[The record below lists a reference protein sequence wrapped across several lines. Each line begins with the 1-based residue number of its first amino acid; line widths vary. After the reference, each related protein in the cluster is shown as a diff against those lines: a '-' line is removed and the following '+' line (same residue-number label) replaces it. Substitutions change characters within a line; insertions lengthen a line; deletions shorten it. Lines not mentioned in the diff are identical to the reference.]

1 MNCLIVD
8 DEPLAREILESYVND
23 IPGLE
28 CAGSCKTAMEALA
41 LLGSEEIDLLFLDVN
56 MPGLSGIELLKAI
69 SAPPPVVLT
78 TAYPEY
84 ALEGYELNV
93 IDYLLKPIPFDR
105 FLKAVMKVQNRST
118 TTGST
123 GRTIMVKADKKIW
136 PVDVADILYLEASG
150 DYVTIHTRS
159 RKILTH
165 DTLRNLEN
173 KLPNGMFLRV
183 HKSWIVAPSAVDYL
197 EGNMLHIKGRNIP
210 VGKTY
215 REALTGF
222 FPSPTGGNR

>member
-23 IPGLE
+23 VPGLT
-28 CAGSCKTAMEALA
+28 CTASCKTALEALT
-41 LLGSEEIDLLFLDVN
+41 LIGSEEIDLLFLDVN

-69 SAPPPVVLT
+69 STPPPVILT

-93 IDYLLKPIPFDR
+93 IDYLLKPISFDR
-105 FLKAVMKVQNRST
+105 FLKAVMKVKNLAAPA
-118 TTGST
+118 GGT

-150 DYVTIHTRS
+150 DYVTIHTRT

-165 DTLRNLEN
+165 ETLRNMEN
-173 KLPNGMFLRV
+173 RLPPNLFLRV
-183 HKSWIVAPSAVDYL
+183 HKSWIVAPGAVDYL
-197 EGNMLHIKGRNIP
+197 EGYMLHINGKDIP

-215 REALTGF
+215 REAVQRIFDGAK
-222 FPSPTGGNR
+222 